1 MGKRKNPQA
10 KALQIEISD
19 PDGLSAY
26 SARHLEWLAVQHY
39 SQATIRGREHF
50 LGLFLHWC
58 QQRDLRQPQEIT
70 RPILESYQRSLH
82 RTKKINGKPV
92 SANAL
97 GNHVYALRGFFKWLA
112 KSRHILYN
120 PAAELEIPKRQK
132 RLPRYTLTVG
142 EVEQVLAVPDTDN
155 PLNLRDR
162 AILETLYST
171 GIRRAEL
178 IGLHASDLDYERK
191 VLAVR
196 QGKGNKDRIVP
207 IGERAI
213 VWIQR
218 YLDEVRP
225 EHVLG
230 EDEGTLFLNKNGKPL
245 DMRGLSRRVG
255 QYVKAAEIGK
265 DGACHLFRHTVATLM
280 LENGADIRY
289 IQEILGHAS
298 VKTTQIYTQVSIHQ
312 LRQVYSQTHP
322 AANLTAKQRE
332 RMAKN
337 GKSNDVAENGED
349 GVLLDDEMDL
359 FDE

>member
-1 MGKRKNPQA
+1 M
-10 KALQIEISD
+10 
-19 PDGLSAY
+19 
-26 SARHLEWLAVQHY
+26 
-39 SQATIRGREHF
+39 
-50 LGLFLHWC
+50 
-58 QQRDLRQPQEIT
+58 
-70 RPILESYQRSLH
+70 
-82 RTKKINGKPV
+82 
-92 SANAL
+92 
-97 GNHVYALRGFFKWLA
+97 RGFFKWLA

-120 PAAELEIPKRQK
+120 PAAELEIPRRQK

-178 IGLHASDLDYERK
+178 IGLKYTDLDYERR

-196 QGKGNKDRIVP
+196 QGKGNNDRIVP

-218 YLDEVRP
+218 YLDEVRQ

-230 EDEGTLFLNKNGKPL
+230 TDEGTLFLNKNGKPL
-245 DMRGLSRRVG
+245 DLRGLSRRVG
-255 QYVKAAEIGK
+255 QYVKSAEIGK
-265 DGACHLFRHTVATLM
+265 EGACHLFRHTVATLM

-298 VKTTQIYTQVSIHQ
+298 VKTTQIYTQVSIQ
-312 LRQVYSQTHP
+312 RLRQVYSETHP
-322 AANLTAKQRE
+322 AANLTVKQQKWI
-332 RMAKN
+332 AKN
-337 GKSNDVAENGED
+337 EKTSDNLESGED
-349 GVLLDDEMDL
+349 GLLLDDEMDL
-359 FDE
+359 FDD